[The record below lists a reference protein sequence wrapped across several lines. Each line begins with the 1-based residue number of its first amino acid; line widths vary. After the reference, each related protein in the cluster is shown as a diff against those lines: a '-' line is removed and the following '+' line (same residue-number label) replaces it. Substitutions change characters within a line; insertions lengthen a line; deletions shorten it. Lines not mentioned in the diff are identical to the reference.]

1 MKKIIKENGG
11 MVEREEDML
20 AAVTDYFGSLFSWCA
35 GQRVEELLEHVQAR
49 VTPQMNERMMAEFTS
64 EEIKAALDG
73 IGDLKAPGPDGLPAI
88 FFKRYWHLVGEQV
101 TKEVLHILN
110 GGEFPD
116 DWNNTCVTLIPKVKN
131 PEKMKDLRPIS
142 L

>member
-49 VTPQMNERMMAEFTS
+49 VTPQMNERMMAEFTG

-110 GGEFPD
+110 GG
-116 DWNNTCVTLIPKVKN
+116 
-131 PEKMKDLRPIS
+131 
-142 L
+142 